1 MKPQEIQH
9 LGVWFSVSKLRPLG
23 IDDVFALSEILDKL
37 QIVDNIADIQQKAVG
52 KEDAA
57 SYAGVQIMALVLS
70 KMYKVKDL
78 MFAWLA
84 DLTNQTV
91 QDVSKLSLKELK
103 ELFTQISKSDD
114 ITELFTSLV
123 STEEN

>member
-1 MKPQEIQH
+1 MKLQEIQH
-9 LGVWFSVSKLRPLG
+9 LGAWFSVSKLRPLG
-23 IDDVFALSEILDKL
+23 IEDVFALSEILDKL

-70 KMYKVKDL
+70 KMYRVKDL

-91 QDVSKLSLKELK
+91 QDISKLSLKELK
-103 ELFTQISKSDD
+103 ELFTQISKSDG

>member
-1 MKPQEIQH
+1 MKLQEIQH
-9 LGVWFSVSKLRPLG
+9 LGAWFSVSKLRPLG
-23 IDDVFALSEILDKL
+23 IEDVFALSEILDKL

-103 ELFTQISKSDD
+103 ELFTQISKSDG

>member
-1 MKPQEIQH
+1 M
-9 LGVWFSVSKLRPLG
+9 SKLRPLG

-70 KMYKVKDL
+70 KMYRVKDL

>member
-1 MKPQEIQH
+1 MKLQEIQH
-9 LGVWFSVSKLRPLG
+9 LGAWFSVSKLRPLG
-23 IDDVFALSEILDKL
+23 IEDVFALSEILDKL

-70 KMYKVKDL
+70 KMYRVKDL

-103 ELFTQISKSDD
+103 ELFTQISKSDG